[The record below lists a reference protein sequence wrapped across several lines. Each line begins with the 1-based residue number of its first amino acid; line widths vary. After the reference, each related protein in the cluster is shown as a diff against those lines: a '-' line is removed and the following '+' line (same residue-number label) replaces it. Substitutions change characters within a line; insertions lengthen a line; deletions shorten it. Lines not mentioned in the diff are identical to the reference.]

1 MRFPRQ
7 FPYQIVLNTER
18 RLFRALKGLAEH
30 VPQTQRAFGARALV
44 RAPVNLDRFPT
55 PIGRVYV
62 VPGRCKECNYCW
74 TFCPQEVLE
83 LGDQRSGC
91 RIHSGDT
98 DFESVAP
105 PPDAERPGDL
115 EPILPLHPVGRLDS
129 RALPLQPKPI
139 A

>member
-83 LGDQRSGC
+83 LGDETNSNGYR
-91 RIHSGDT
+91 
-98 DFESVAP
+98 P
-105 PPDAERPGDL
+105 PRVKRGKENDCVNCGMC
-115 EPILPLHPVGRLDS
+115 
-129 RALPLQPKPI
+129 
-139 A
+139 